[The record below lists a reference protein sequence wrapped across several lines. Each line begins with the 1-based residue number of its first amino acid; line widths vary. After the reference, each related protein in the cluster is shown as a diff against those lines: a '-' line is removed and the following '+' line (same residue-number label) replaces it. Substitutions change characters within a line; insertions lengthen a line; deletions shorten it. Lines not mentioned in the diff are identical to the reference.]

1 MYILWEASSEAV
13 CHFFFSEGWNV
24 DEIAGFGAA
33 VSDLE
38 VETDENGRLI
48 IGLCERN
55 ELLFKAWLF
64 LTAQIHFSYSYAG
77 GNRSFC
83 CQ

>member
-1 MYILWEASSEAV
+1 MGSIFRGS
-13 CHFFFSEGWNV
+13 FFFSEGWNV

-48 IGLCERN
+48 I
-55 ELLFKAWLF
+55 
-64 LTAQIHFSYSYAG
+64 
-77 GNRSFC
+77 
-83 CQ
+83 